1 MKAVIQRVENAV
13 LSVDGKVVSQ
23 IGLGLAVYLGVEET
37 DTAADIAPFCKKLAA
52 LRIFEDENGKL
63 NLSVRDVAGSVML
76 VSNFTLCGNISHG
89 NRPDFMAAMKPAPA
103 KLIYEQCV
111 SELNKLVPTVAGVF
125 GADMKIVQSNI
136 GPVTILY

>member
-23 IGLGLAVYLGVEET
+23 IGLGLAVYLGMEET
-37 DTAADIAPFCKKLAA
+37 DTAADILPFCKKLAA

-63 NLSVRDVAGSVML
+63 NLSVRDVGGSIML
-76 VSNFTLCGNISHG
+76 ISNFTLCGNISHG
-89 NRPDFMAAMKPAPA
+89 NRPDFMAAMKPEPA

-111 SELNKLVPTVAGVF
+111 CELNKLVPTVAGVF